1 MTESKSPVSIKQLYE
16 RLDHCLLAD
25 RFQIRKKLQLLQ
37 RRLSEN
43 KPADRIQDEV
53 IQLLERSEERV
64 AKRQYSARIHYP
76 DLPVS
81 GRRDEIAKAIA
92 EHQVVVVAG
101 ETGSGKTTQLP
112 KICLELGLGR
122 KGMIGHT
129 QPRRLAARTVANR
142 IAEELE
148 TSLGSTVGYQV
159 RFTEQVADNT
169 MVKLMT
175 DGILL
180 AETQNDRYL
189 ERYEVLIIDEAHERS
204 LNIDFLLGYL
214 HRILPKRPDLKVIIT
229 SATIDL
235 ERFSKHFNNAPVI
248 EVSGRTYPVDVLYRP
263 LEDLDEGTDKSIP
276 EGIVCAAEELIRMER
291 KAGRTGAG
299 DILVFLSGER
309 EIREAAEYLRKAVQ
323 QGRLRH
329 IEVMPLYARLSLA
342 EQNRIFNS
350 RGAGRRIV
358 LSTNVAETS
367 LTVPGIR
374 YVIDPGLARISR
386 YSYRSKVQRLP
397 IEAVS
402 QASAN
407 QRKGRCG
414 RVAEGICIRL
424 YSEEDFISR
433 PEFTDAEIRRTN
445 LAAVILQ
452 MLNLRL
458 GSIDQ
463 FPFID
468 PPDSRYINDGFKLL
482 QELGAV
488 DGKRNLTRLGRQLS
502 RLPVDPKIG
511 RMLLAAAQ
519 NNCLSEMII
528 IASALSVQDPRE
540 RPMDK
545 QQAADQ
551 KHREYADEES
561 DFVTLINLWHRYE
574 EQRQELSQNQ
584 LRKYCQKNFLAYMR
598 MREWRDVHRQ
608 LHLICKNLDYKENK
622 APAGYESLHKALL
635 SGLLGNMGFKQ
646 EGKEYLGAR
655 NRRFSIFPG
664 SMLYKKAPK
673 WIMAA
678 ELVETS
684 RLFAR
689 MVARIDPLW
698 AEPLAEHLVKRSY
711 LEPHW
716 EKKKAQV
723 VAQEQVTL
731 YGLIIVPGRTV
742 HYGKVDPEVSQQIFI
757 RSALVEGHFHTQ
769 GKFFGHN
776 RELLS
781 SIESLEA
788 KSRRRDLLVDE
799 DTLADF
805 YETKL
810 HSLNGEQVVNG
821 AGFENWRKKIEQQDP
836 QALFMR
842 EEDILQRSAD
852 HVSQS
857 SYPEQLDLSGAK
869 LKLSYH
875 FEPGASDDGVTLHAP
890 LVLLNQ
896 LPEQRLHWLVPG
908 MLKEKCVALLKGLP
922 KALRKNFVPIP
933 DYVDAFVEAAV
944 FGEGSLNEAL
954 ALHLKR
960 MTGARITAAD
970 LDAVALDDHYKVNIR
985 LFADRRKV
993 VAEGRDLKQLQGQH
1007 GQKAQQALTA
1017 TPSESW
1023 GRKGITGWDF
1033 DDLAEAI
1040 TLKQAGGLE
1049 VEVYPGIQDNGDSV
1063 ELKVFESRDMARKV
1077 TRKGLARLFLLQLG
1091 EQIRF
1096 LKNKLPGFQQTAM
1109 QLGKVQS
1116 RKSLEEDLLLS
1127 GVMATFID
1135 AVGQQEIR
1143 TRQQFQQRLQDC
1155 RADYCDQVLKAAGL
1169 LAEVA
1174 SRYHSVTRQLSG
1186 KVDLQSITILN
1197 DIKVQL
1203 AALVCQ
1209 GFLTDL
1215 PAGQL
1220 QELIRYLK
1228 AIDLRLEKYQ
1238 RELPRQ
1244 RMLSE
1249 QLQLFWQQ
1257 YTSKKQMLDK
1267 HLQYNEALENY
1278 RWMLEEYRVSLFAQQ
1293 LGTRTT
1299 VSEKRLKQLWAGL

>member
-1 MTESKSPVSIKQLYE
+1 MTATINQLYS
-16 RLDHCLLAD
+16 RLDNCLIAD
-25 RFQIRKKLQLLQ
+25 RFSIRKKIQLLQ
-37 RRLSEN
+37 RRLKEQKPSDRLSE
-43 KPADRIQDEV
+43 EV
-53 IQLLERSEERV
+53 EALLHRSEERV
-64 AKRQYSARIHYP
+64 AKRVYSQKINFP

-81 GRRDEIAKAIA
+81 GRRDEIATAIK
-92 EHQVVVVAG
+92 ENQVVVIAG
-101 ETGSGKTTQLP
+101 ETGSGKTTQIP
-112 KICLELGLGR
+112 KICLELGLG
-122 KGMIGHT
+122 KVGLIGHT

-142 IAEELE
+142 IAEELQ
-148 TSLGSTVGYQV
+148 TTLGSTVGYQV
-159 RFTEQVADNT
+159 RFTEQVADKT

-214 HRILPKRPDLKVIIT
+214 HQILPRRPDLKVIIT

-248 EVSGRTYPVDVLYRP
+248 EVSGRSYPVELHYRP
-263 LEDLDEGTDKSIP
+263 LEELDDGNEKSIP
-276 EGIVCAAEELIRMER
+276 EGIVSATEELIRLER
-291 KAGRTGAG
+291 KKGLTGAG

-309 EIREAAEYLRKAVQ
+309 EIREAAEYLRKASQ

-329 IEVMPLYARLSLA
+329 IEVMPLYARLSVA
-342 EQNRIFNS
+342 EQNKIFS
-350 RGAGRRIV
+350 SARGAGRRIV

-374 YVIDPGLARISR
+374 YVIDPGVARISR

-397 IEAVS
+397 IESVS

-424 YSEEDFISR
+424 YSEEDFDAR

-458 GSIDQ
+458 GAIDQ

-482 QELGAV
+482 QELSAV
-488 DGKRNLTRLGRQLS
+488 DEKRHLTKLGRQLS

-511 RMLLAAAQ
+511 RMLLAAVQ
-519 NNCLSEMII
+519 NNCLAEMIV

-540 RPMDK
+540 RPMEK

-561 DFVTLINLWHRYE
+561 DFVTLVNLWNLYE

-584 LRKYCQKNFLAYMR
+584 LRKYCQKQFLSYMR

-608 LHLICKNLDYKENK
+608 LHLICRNLDYKENTQ
-622 APAGYESLHKALL
+622 PAGYESLHKSLL
-635 SGLLGNMGFKQ
+635 AGLLGNMGFKQ
-646 EGKEYLGAR
+646 EKKEYLGAR
-655 NRRFSIFPG
+655 NRRFNIFPG

-684 RLFAR
+684 RLYAR

-698 AEPLAEHLVKRSY
+698 ADSLAAHLVKRSY

-716 EKKKAQV
+716 EKKKTQV

-742 HYGKVDPEVSQQIFI
+742 HYGSVDPQVSQQIFI
-757 RSALVEGHFHTQ
+757 RSALVEGEFKTQ
-769 GKFFGHN
+769 GAFFNHN
-776 RELLS
+776 RNLLS
-781 SIESLEA
+781 SIENLEA
-788 KSRRRDLLVDE
+788 KTRRRDLLVDE

-805 YETKL
+805 YALRLEEN
-810 HSLNGEQVVNG
+810 NGADKGKWVVNG
-821 AGFENWRKKIEQQDP
+821 AGFEQWRKIAEQQNP
-836 QALFMR
+836 QILFMQ
-842 EEDILQRSAD
+842 EEDLLQRSAE
-852 HVSQS
+852 HVTGSN
-857 SYPEQLDLSGAK
+857 YPEQLVLNGAK
-869 LKLSYH
+869 LKLGYH
-875 FEPGASDDGVTLHAP
+875 FEPGAKDDGVTLQAP

-896 LPEQRLHWLVPG
+896 ISEERLEWLVPG

-933 DYVDAFVEAAV
+933 DYVDGFIETAIFA
-944 FGEGSLNEAL
+944 EGSLNEAL

-960 MTGARITAAD
+960 KTGVRISRDD
-970 LDAVALDDHYKVNIR
+970 LDAVVLDDHYRVNIR
-985 LFADRRKV
+985 LRGEKGNTV
-993 VAEGRDLKQLQGQH
+993 SEGRDLQKLQH
-1007 GQKAQQALTA
+1007 GFGSQARQALTKA
-1017 TPSESW
+1017 PSETW
-1023 GRKGITGWDF
+1023 GRKNITLWDF
-1033 DDLAEAI
+1033 GDLPQAI

-1049 VEVYPGIQDNGDSV
+1049 LEVYPGLQDCGQSV
-1063 ELKVFESRDMARKV
+1063 ELKVFEDQAMAVRQN
-1077 TRKGLARLFLLQLG
+1077 RQGLARLFMLQLS
-1091 EQIRF
+1091 EQLRF
-1096 LKNKLPGFQQTAM
+1096 VKNKLPAFPQTAIF
-1109 QLGKVQS
+1109 LGKVQNKNQLQNECLFS
-1116 RKSLEEDLLLS
+1116 A
-1127 GVMATFID
+1127 VQATFLHDVDIRS
-1135 AVGQQEIR
+1135 QQSFAD
-1143 TRQQFQQRLQDC
+1143 QLKQYK
-1155 RADYCDQVLKAAGL
+1155 ADYCNKAEEWAL
-1169 LAEVA
+1169 LLGEIAK
-1174 SRYHSVTRQLSG
+1174 RYHSIQKQLSG
-1186 KVDLQSITILN
+1186 SVNLQAVTILA
-1197 DIKVQL
+1197 DIRQQL
-1203 AALVCQ
+1203 ESLVYK
-1209 GFLTDL
+1209 GFLL
-1215 PAGQL
+1215 EVPGEQL
-1220 QELIRYLK
+1220 QEYPRYLK
-1228 AIDLRLEKYQ
+1228 GIEARLEKYQ

-1249 QLQLFWQQ
+1249 QLQQLYKQ
-1257 YTSKKQMLDK
+1257 YQGRAELDK
-1267 HLQYNEALENY
+1267 KHNQYNVALEEY

-1293 LGTRTT
+1293 LGTRVTI
-1299 VSEKRLKQLWAGL
+1299 SEKRLKQQWRQIDC

>member
-1 MTESKSPVSIKQLYE
+1 MTVTIKQLYA
-16 RLDHCLLAD
+16 RLDNCLIAD
-25 RFQIRKKLQLLQ
+25 RFAIRKKIQRLQQSIKQQKPNDRLQNEIDAALQ
-37 RRLSEN
+37 RSE
-43 KPADRIQDEV
+43 D
-53 IQLLERSEERV
+53 RV
-64 AKRQYSARIHYP
+64 ARRDYSQPINYP

-81 GRRDEIAKAIA
+81 GRREEIAKAIA
-92 EHQVVVVAG
+92 EHQVVVIAG
-101 ETGSGKTTQLP
+101 ETGSGKTTQIP
-112 KICLELGLGR
+112 KICLELGLG
-122 KGMIGHT
+122 KVGLIGHT

-142 IAEELE
+142 IAEELQ

-189 ERYEVLIIDEAHERS
+189 ERYQVLIIDEAHERS

-235 ERFSKHFNNAPVI
+235 DRFSQHFNNAPVI
-248 EVSGRTYPVDVLYRP
+248 EVSGRTFPVELHYRP
-263 LEDLDEGTDKSIP
+263 LEEMDDNSEKSIP
-276 EGIVCAAEELIRMER
+276 EGIVCAAEELVQLER
-291 KAGRTGAG
+291 KKGITGAG

-309 EIREAAEYLRKAVQ
+309 EIREAAEYLRKAAQ

-329 IEVMPLYARLSLA
+329 IEVMPLYARLSVA
-342 EQNRIFNS
+342 EQNKIFS
-350 RGAGRRIV
+350 SVRGAGRRIV

-397 IEAVS
+397 VEPVS

-424 YSEEDFISR
+424 YSEEDFNAR

-452 MLNLRL
+452 MLNVRL
-458 GSIDQ
+458 GAIDE

-488 DGKRNLTRLGRQLS
+488 DAKRQLTKLGRQLS

-511 RMLLAAAQ
+511 RMLLAAAK
-519 NNCLSEMII
+519 NNCLSEMIV

-561 DFVTLINLWHRYE
+561 DFVTLVNLWNLYE

-584 LRKYCQKNFLAYMR
+584 LRKYCQKQFLSYMR

-608 LHLICKNLDYKENK
+608 LHLICRNLDYKENTQ
-622 APAGYESLHKALL
+622 PAGYDALHQSLLT
-635 SGLLGNMGFKQ
+635 GLLGNMGFKQ

-655 NRRFSIFPG
+655 NRRFNIFPG

-684 RLFAR
+684 RLYAR

-698 AEPLAEHLVKRSY
+698 AEPLAGHLVKRSY

-742 HYGKVDPEVSQQIFI
+742 HYGRIDPEVSQQIFI
-757 RSALVEGHFHTQ
+757 RSALVEGQFTTQ
-769 GKFFGHN
+769 GQFFSHN
-776 RELLS
+776 RKLLT
-781 SIESLEA
+781 SIEGLEA
-788 KSRRRDLLVDE
+788 KTRRRDLLVDE
-799 DTLADF
+799 DTLTEF
-805 YETKL
+805 YTLRLQEN
-810 HSLNGEQVVNG
+810 NGGAVVNG
-821 AGFENWRKKIEQQDP
+821 AGFENWRKEVEQQNP
-836 QALFMR
+836 KILFMQ
-842 EEDILQRSAD
+842 EEDLLQRSAD
-852 HVSQS
+852 HVTRA
-857 SYPEQLDLSGAK
+857 SYPEQLMLNGVK

-875 FEPGASDDGVTLHAP
+875 FEPGAKDDGVTLQAP

-896 LPEQRLHWLVPG
+896 ISAERLEWLVPG

-922 KALRKNFVPIP
+922 KSLRKNFVPIP

-944 FGEGSLNEAL
+944 FAEGSLNEAL

-960 MTGARITAAD
+960 MTGVRISKDD
-970 LDAVALDDHYKVNIR
+970 LDAVKLDDHYRVNIR
-985 LFADRRKV
+985 LRGEKGNTV
-993 VAEGRDLKQLQGQH
+993 TEGRDLSALQQNFG
-1007 GQKAQQALTA
+1007 AQARQALTQA
-1017 TPSESW
+1017 PSESW
-1023 GRKGITGWDF
+1023 GRKGIIGWDF
-1033 DDLAEAI
+1033 GDLPAAI

-1049 VEVYPGIQDNGDSV
+1049 LEVYPGLQDCGDSV
-1063 ELKVFESRDMARKV
+1063 ELKVFDDQTMAAYQNRL
-1077 TRKGLARLFLLQLG
+1077 GLARLFLLQLS
-1091 EQIRF
+1091 EQVRY
-1096 LKNKLPGFQQTAM
+1096 LKNRLPAFQQTAI
-1109 QLGKVQS
+1109 LLAKVQN
-1116 RKSLEEDLLLS
+1116 RNQLHEQCLLS
-1127 GVMATFID
+1127 AVIATFLRDD
-1135 AVGQQEIR
+1135 ADIR
-1143 TRQQFQQRLQDC
+1143 TQQQFDDRLSQYRSEYCQQAEKQAELLGTIAKQYHGLQ
-1155 RADYCDQVLKAAGL
+1155 K
-1169 LAEVA
+1169 
-1174 SRYHSVTRQLSG
+1174 QLSG
-1186 KVDLQSITILN
+1186 SVNLQAVTILN
-1197 DIKVQL
+1197 DIRQQL
-1203 AALVCQ
+1203 EGLVCKD
-1209 GFLTDL
+1209 FLL
-1215 PAGQL
+1215 RVPVEQL
-1220 QELIRYLK
+1220 QSYPRYLK
-1228 AIDLRLEKYQ
+1228 GVEQRLEKYQ

-1249 QLQLFWQQ
+1249 QLQQLTRQ
-1257 YTSKKQMLDK
+1257 YRGQAELDSK
-1267 HLQYNEALENY
+1267 HNRYNETLDEY
-1278 RWMLEEYRVSLFAQQ
+1278 RWMLEEYRISLFAQQ
-1293 LGTRTT
+1293 LGTRAT
-1299 VSEKRLKQLWAGL
+1299 VSEKRLKQLWQQIE

>member
-1 MTESKSPVSIKQLYE
+1 MTATIKQLYA
-16 RLDHCLLAD
+16 RLDNCLIAD
-25 RFQIRKKLQLLQ
+25 RFSIRKKIQLLQ
-37 RRLSEN
+37 RRLKER
-43 KPADRIQDEV
+43 KPVDRLQEDVEA
-53 IQLLERSEERV
+53 LLLRSEERV
-64 AKRQYSARIHYP
+64 SRRQYSQPIHYP

-81 GRRDEIAKAIA
+81 GRREEISKAIS
-92 EHQVVVVAG
+92 EHQVVVIAG
-101 ETGSGKTTQLP
+101 ETGSGKTTQIP

-122 KGMIGHT
+122 VGLIGHT

-142 IAEELE
+142 IAEELQ
-148 TSLGSTVGYQV
+148 TSLGSTIGYQV

-235 ERFSKHFNNAPVI
+235 ERFSRHFNNAPVI
-248 EVSGRTYPVDVLYRP
+248 EVSGRTFPVELHYRP
-263 LEDLDEGTDKSIP
+263 LDEMDEDGEKSIP
-276 EGIVCAAEELIRMER
+276 EGIVCATEELIRLER
-291 KAGRTGAG
+291 KKGITGAG

-309 EIREAAEYLRKAVQ
+309 EIREAAEYLRKASQ
-323 QGRLRH
+323 QGRLKH
-329 IEVMPLYARLSLA
+329 IEVMPLYARLSVA
-342 EQNRIFNS
+342 EQNRIFSAS
-350 RGAGRRIV
+350 RGVGRRIV

-397 IEAVS
+397 VEPVS

-424 YSEEDFISR
+424 YSEEDFNAR

-458 GSIDQ
+458 GAIDQ

-468 PPDSRYINDGFKLL
+468 PPDSRFVSDGFNLL

-488 DGKRNLTRLGRQLS
+488 DDKRNLTKLGRQLS

-511 RMLLAAAQ
+511 RMLLAAVD
-519 NNCLSEMII
+519 NNCLSEMIV

-561 DFVTLINLWHRYE
+561 DFVTLVNLWNLYE
-574 EQRQELSQNQ
+574 EQRQELTQNQ
-584 LRKYCQKNFLAYMR
+584 LRKYCQKQFLSYMR

-608 LHLICKNLDYKENK
+608 LHLICRNLDYKENPQ
-622 APAGYESLHKALL
+622 PAGYEALHKSLL

-646 EGKEYLGAR
+646 DNKEYLGAR

-684 RLFAR
+684 RLYAR
-689 MVARIDPLW
+689 MIARIDPLW
-698 AEPLAEHLVKRSY
+698 AESLAGHLVKRSY

-731 YGLIIVPGRTV
+731 YGLIIVPGRAV
-742 HYGKVDPEVSQQIFI
+742 HYGRVDPEASQQIFI
-757 RSALVEGHFHTQ
+757 RSALVEGQFSTR
-769 GKFFGHN
+769 GKFFSHN
-776 RELLS
+776 RNLLD
-781 SIESLEA
+781 SIENLEA
-788 KSRRRDLLVDE
+788 KTRRRDLLVDE
-799 DTLADF
+799 DTLAEF
-805 YETKL
+805 YASRLEQY
-810 HSLNGEQVVNG
+810 NGAQAGHWVVNG
-821 AGFENWRKKIEQQDP
+821 AGFEQWRKQVEQQNP
-836 QALFMR
+836 QVLFMQ
-842 EEDILQRSAD
+842 EEDLLQRSAD
-852 HVSQS
+852 HVTRS
-857 SYPEQLDLSGAK
+857 SYPEQLPLNGAK

-875 FEPGASDDGVTLHAP
+875 FEPGAKDDGVTLETP

-896 LPEQRLHWLVPG
+896 IPEERLEWLVPG
-908 MLKEKCVALLKGLP
+908 MLKEKCVALLRGLP
-922 KALRKNFVPIP
+922 KTLRKNFVPIP
-933 DYVDAFVEAAV
+933 DYVDAFIEAAV
-944 FGEGSLNEAL
+944 FAQGSLNEAL

-960 MTGARITAAD
+960 MTGVRISRED
-970 LDAVALDDHYKVNIR
+970 FDAVELDDHYRVNIR
-985 LFADRRKV
+985 LTADKGKT
-993 VAEGRDLKQLQGQH
+993 VAEGRELPVLQQRFG
-1007 GQKAQQALTA
+1007 QQARQELTKG
-1017 TPSESW
+1017 PSESW
-1023 GRKGITGWDF
+1023 GRKGITTWDF
-1033 DDLAEAI
+1033 GELPEQI
-1040 TLKQAGGLE
+1040 KLKQAGGLE
-1049 VEVYPGIQDNGDSV
+1049 LEVYPGLQDCGDSV
-1063 ELKVFESRDMARKV
+1063 ELKVFEDRAMAARQNCLGV
-1077 TRKGLARLFLLQLG
+1077 ARLFMLQLN

-1096 LKNKLPGFQQTAM
+1096 VKNRLPGFQQTAI
-1109 QLGKVQS
+1109 LLAKVQN
-1116 RKSLEEDLLLS
+1116 RDQLHEQCLFTAA
-1127 GVMATFID
+1127 VATFLSEGEAIRSE
-1135 AVGQQEIR
+1135 AVFTARLNRYRSEYCQQAE
-1143 TRQQFQQRLQDC
+1143 QC
-1155 RADYCDQVLKAAGL
+1155 AVL
-1169 LAEVA
+1169 LADIA
-1174 SRYHSVTRQLSG
+1174 KQYHSIQKQLSG
-1186 KVDLQSITILN
+1186 SVNLQAVTILN
-1197 DIKVQL
+1197 DIRQQL
-1203 AALVCQ
+1203 ESLAYKDFMLQVPYQ
-1209 GFLTDL
+1209 QLLEYPRFLK
-1215 PAGQL
+1215 GI
-1220 QELIRYLK
+1220 E
-1228 AIDLRLEKYQ
+1228 LRLEKYQ
-1238 RELPRQ
+1238 RDLPRQ
-1244 RMLSE
+1244 RLLSE
-1249 QLQLFWQQ
+1249 QLQQLVRQ
-1257 YTSKKQMLDK
+1257 YQGQLELDRK
-1267 HLQYNEALENY
+1267 HNRYSEALDDY
-1278 RWMLEEYRVSLFAQQ
+1278 RWMIEEYRISLFAQQ
-1293 LGTRTT
+1293 LGTRIT
-1299 VSEKRLKQLWAGL
+1299 VSEKRLKQQWQQLAG

>member
-1 MTESKSPVSIKQLYE
+1 MSIKQLYE
-16 RLDHCLLAD
+16 RLDQCLIAD
-25 RFQIRKKLQLLQ
+25 RFPIRKKIQLLQ
-37 RRLSEN
+37 RRLSEK
-43 KPADRIQDEV
+43 KPADRLQDEV
-53 IQLLERSEERV
+53 IQLLERSEEKV
-64 AKRQYSARIHYP
+64 GKRQYTAEIKYP

-92 EHQVVVVAG
+92 ENQVVVVAG

-112 KICLELGLGR
+112 KICLELGLGQ

-148 TSLGSTVGYQV
+148 TNLGSTVGYQV

-263 LEDLDEGTDKSIP
+263 LEDLDEGTEKSVS
-276 EGIVCAAEELIRMER
+276 EGIVSAAEELVRMER
-291 KAGRTGAG
+291 KQGRSGAG

-323 QGRLRH
+323 QGRLKH

-540 RPMDK
+540 RPMEK

-608 LHLICKNLDYKENK
+608 LHLICKNLDYKENS
-622 APAGYESLHKALL
+622 APASYESLHKALL

-698 AEPLAEHLVKRSY
+698 AEPLADHLVKRSY

-731 YGLIIVPGRTV
+731 YGLIIIPGRTV

-757 RSALVEGHFHTQ
+757 RSALVEGHFQTK
-769 GKFFGHN
+769 GKFFSHN

-805 YETKL
+805 YQDKL

-821 AGFENWRKKIEQQDP
+821 AGFESWRQKIEQNDP
-836 QALFMR
+836 QALFMQ
-842 EEDILQRSAD
+842 EADILQRSAD

-875 FEPGASDDGVTLHAP
+875 FEPGVKDDGVTLHAP

-896 LPEQRLHWLVPG
+896 LPEERLHWLVPG

-933 DYVDAFVEAAV
+933 DYVDAFIDAAV
-944 FGEGSLNEAL
+944 FGDGSLNEAL

-960 MTGARITAAD
+960 MTGARITAQD
-970 LDAVALDDHYKVNIR
+970 LDAVQLDDHYKVNVR
-985 LFADRRKV
+985 LFADRKKV
-993 VAEGRDLKQLQGQH
+993 VAEGRDLKQLQSQH

-1017 TPSESW
+1017 APSESW
-1023 GRKGITGWDF
+1023 GRKGITEWDF
-1033 DDLAEAI
+1033 DDLNDAI

-1063 ELKVFESRDMARKV
+1063 ELKVFESRDMARKT
-1077 TRKGLARLFLLQLG
+1077 TRRGLARLFLLQLG
-1091 EQIRF
+1091 EQVRY
-1096 LKNKLPGFQQTAM
+1096 LKNKLPTFQQTAM

-1116 RKSLEEDLLLS
+1116 KKSLEEDLLLS
-1127 GVMATFID
+1127 GVISTFID
-1135 AVGQQEIR
+1135 HSGYQQAIL
-1143 TRQQFQQRLQDC
+1143 TKQQFEQRLTEC
-1155 RADYCDQVLKAAGL
+1155 RSDYCDQVIKEARL
-1169 LAEVA
+1169 LGEIA
-1174 SRYHSVTRQLSG
+1174 SRYHTVTKQLTG

-1197 DIKVQL
+1197 DIKSQL
-1203 AALVCQ
+1203 GALICS
-1209 GFLTDL
+1209 GFLADL

-1220 QELIRYLK
+1220 QELVRYLK
-1228 AIDLRLEKYQ
+1228 AIELRFEKYQ

-1257 YTSKKQMLDK
+1257 YLNKKSVLDK
-1267 HLQYNEALENY
+1267 HLQHSDELEQF

-1293 LGTRTT
+1293 LGTKVT
-1299 VSEKRLKQLWAGL
+1299 VSEKRLKQLWEAIR

>member
-1 MTESKSPVSIKQLYE
+1 MSIKSLYQ
-16 RLDHCLLAD
+16 RLDQCLIAD
-25 RFQIRKKLQLLQ
+25 RLAIHKKLQLLQ
-37 RRLSEN
+37 RRLSEK
-43 KPADRIQDEV
+43 KPADRLQDEV
-53 IQLLERSEERV
+53 LQLLERSEAKV
-64 AKRQYSARIHYP
+64 SKRQYTTAIKYP

-112 KICLELGLGR
+112 KICLELGLGQ

-263 LEDLDEGTDKSIP
+263 LEELDEGRDKSIP
-276 EGIVCAAEELIRMER
+276 EGIVCATEELIQLER
-291 KAGRTGAG
+291 QQGRSGAG

-309 EIREAAEYLRKAVQ
+309 EIREAADYLRKAVQ
-323 QGRLRH
+323 QGRLKH

-424 YSEEDFISR
+424 YSEDDFISR

-488 DGKRNLTRLGRQLS
+488 DAKRNLTRLGRQLS

-540 RPMDK
+540 RPMEK

-608 LHLICKNLDYKENK
+608 LHLICKNLDYKENA
-622 APAGYESLHKALL
+622 APASYESLHKALL

-689 MVARIDPLW
+689 MVARVDPLW
-698 AEPLAEHLVKRSY
+698 AEPLAGHLVKRSY

-731 YGLIIVPGRTV
+731 YGLIIVPGRTI
-742 HYGKVDPEVSQQIFI
+742 HYGKVDPDVSQQIFI
-757 RSALVEGHFHTQ
+757 RSALVEGHFTTK
-769 GKFFGHN
+769 GKFFSHN

-805 YETKL
+805 YQDKL
-810 HSLNGEQVVNG
+810 HSLGGEQVVNG
-821 AGFENWRKKIEQQDP
+821 AGFESWRQKIEQQDP

-875 FEPGASDDGVTLHAP
+875 FEPGAKDDGVTLHAP

-896 LPEQRLHWLVPG
+896 LSDERLQWLVPG

-922 KALRKNFVPIP
+922 KSLRKNFVPIP

-944 FGEGSLNEAL
+944 FGDGSLNEAL

-960 MTGARITAAD
+960 MTGVRITVDD
-970 LDAVALDDHYKVNIR
+970 LNAVALDDHYKVNVR
-985 LFADRRKV
+985 LFADRKKV
-993 VAEGRDLKQLQGQH
+993 VAEGRNLTQLQRQH

-1017 TPSESW
+1017 VPSESW
-1023 GRKGITGWDF
+1023 GRKGITVWDF
-1033 DDLAEAI
+1033 DDLPEAI

-1049 VEVYPGIQDNGDSV
+1049 VEVYPGIQDNGDSI
-1063 ELKVFESRDMARKV
+1063 ELRVFESREKACKV
-1077 TRKGLARLFLLQLG
+1077 TRNGLARLFLLQLS
-1091 EQIRF
+1091 EQMRY
-1096 LKNKLPGFQQTAM
+1096 LRNKLPGFQQTAM

-1116 RKSLEEDLLLS
+1116 KKSLEDDLLLS
-1127 GVMATFID
+1127 GAVSTFINGID
-1135 AVGQQEIR
+1135 AASGIHSKAE
-1143 TRQQFQQRLQDC
+1143 FEQRLQSG
-1155 RADYCDQVLKAAGL
+1155 RAEYCDQVIKEAGL

-1174 SRYHSVTRQLSG
+1174 RRYHNITKQLSG

-1197 DIKVQL
+1197 DIKAQL
-1203 AALVCQ
+1203 NALICP
-1209 GFLTDL
+1209 GFLTQL
-1215 PAGQL
+1215 SAGQL
-1220 QELIRYLK
+1220 QDVIRYLK
-1228 AIDLRLEKYQ
+1228 GIELRLEKYP

-1249 QLQLFWQQ
+1249 QLQQFWQQ
-1257 YTSKKQMLDK
+1257 YSDKKDLMEK
-1267 HLQYNEALENY
+1267 HQQYSEALESY
-1278 RWMLEEYRVSLFAQQ
+1278 RWLLEEYRVSLFAQQ
-1293 LGTRTT
+1293 LGTRVT
-1299 VSEKRLKQLWAGL
+1299 VSEKRLKQQWNTIT

>member
-1 MTESKSPVSIKQLYE
+1 MSIKQLYE
-16 RLDHCLLAD
+16 RLDQCLIAD
-25 RFQIRKKLQLLQ
+25 RFPIRKKIQLLQ
-37 RRLSEN
+37 RRLSEK
-43 KPADRIQDEV
+43 KPADRLQDEV
-53 IQLLERSEERV
+53 IQLLERSEEKV
-64 AKRQYSARIHYP
+64 GKRQYAAEIKYP

-92 EHQVVVVAG
+92 ENQVVVVAG

-112 KICLELGLGR
+112 KICLELGLGQ

-148 TSLGSTVGYQV
+148 TNLGSTVGYQV

-229 SATIDL
+229 SATINL

-248 EVSGRTYPVDVLYRP
+248 EVSGRTYPVEVLYRP
-263 LEDLDEGTDKSIP
+263 LEDLDEGTEKSVP
-276 EGIVCAAEELIRMER
+276 EGIVSAAEELVRMER
-291 KAGRTGAG
+291 KQGRSGAG

-323 QGRLRH
+323 QGRLKH

-540 RPMDK
+540 RPMEK

-608 LHLICKNLDYKENK
+608 LHLICKNLDYKENS
-622 APAGYESLHKALL
+622 APASYESLHKALL

-698 AEPLAEHLVKRSY
+698 AEPLADHLVKRSY

-731 YGLIIVPGRTV
+731 YGLIIIPGRTV

-757 RSALVEGHFHTQ
+757 RSALVEGHFQTK
-769 GKFFGHN
+769 GKFFSHN

-781 SIESLEA
+781 TIESLEA

-805 YETKL
+805 YQDKL
-810 HSLNGEQVVNG
+810 HSLKGEQVVNG
-821 AGFENWRKKIEQQDP
+821 AGFESWRQKIEQQDP
-836 QALFMR
+836 QTLFMR

-875 FEPGASDDGVTLHAP
+875 FEPGAKDDGVTLHAP

-896 LPEQRLHWLVPG
+896 LPEERLQWLVPG

-933 DYVDAFVEAAV
+933 DYVDAFVDAAV
-944 FGEGSLNEAL
+944 FGDGSLNEAL

-960 MTGARITAAD
+960 MTGARITAED
-970 LDAVALDDHYKVNIR
+970 LDAVEVDDHYKVNVR
-985 LFADRRKV
+985 LFADRKKFI
-993 VAEGRDLKQLQGQH
+993 AEGRNLKQLQSLH

-1017 TPSESW
+1017 APSESW
-1023 GRKGITGWDF
+1023 GRKGITAWDF
-1033 DDLAEAI
+1033 DDLADAI

-1063 ELKVFESRDMARKV
+1063 ELKVFESRDMARKI
-1077 TRKGLARLFLLQLG
+1077 TRRGLARLFLLQLG
-1091 EQIRF
+1091 EQIRY
-1096 LKNKLPGFQQTAM
+1096 LKNKLPAFQQTAM

-1116 RKSLEEDLLLS
+1116 KKSLEEDLLLH
-1127 GVMATFID
+1127 GVISTFID
-1135 AVGQQEIR
+1135 TPEQSCIASKAE
-1143 TRQQFQQRLQDC
+1143 FEKRLQDY
-1155 RADYCDQVLKAAGL
+1155 RADYCDQVIKEARFMGEIAG
-1169 LAEVA
+1169 
-1174 SRYHSVTRQLSG
+1174 RYHAVTKQLSG

-1197 DIKVQL
+1197 DIKAQVAEL
-1203 AALVCQ
+1203 ICS
-1209 GFLTDL
+1209 GFLLSL
-1215 PAGQL
+1215 PAGLL

-1228 AIDLRLEKYQ
+1228 GVELRLEKYQ

-1249 QLQLFWQQ
+1249 QLQQFWQQ
-1257 YTSKKQMLDK
+1257 YIKKKEMLDK
-1267 HLQYNEALENY
+1267 HQQFSEALESY
-1278 RWMLEEYRVSLFAQQ
+1278 RWLLEEYRVSLFAQQ
-1293 LGTRTT
+1293 LGTKVT
-1299 VSEKRLKQLWAGL
+1299 VSEKRLKQLWGSID

>member
-1 MTESKSPVSIKQLYE
+1 MTATIKQLYT
-16 RLDHCLLAD
+16 RLDDCLIAD
-25 RFQIRKKLQLLQ
+25 RFQLRKKIQLLQ
-37 RRLSEN
+37 RRLGEK
-43 KPADRIQDEV
+43 KPADKLQLEV
-53 IQLLERSEERV
+53 ESLLERSEAKV
-64 AKRQYSARIHYP
+64 ARRQFESVIVYP

-81 GRRDEIAKAIA
+81 SRRDEIAKAIL
-92 EHQVVVVAG
+92 ENQVVIIAG

-112 KICLELGLGR
+112 KICLELGLG
-122 KGMIGHT
+122 KTGMIGHT

-142 IAEELE
+142 IAEELG
-148 TSLGSTVGYQV
+148 TTLGSTVGYQV

-180 AETQNDRYL
+180 AETQHDRYL

-214 HRILPKRPDLKVIIT
+214 HRILAKRPNLKVIIT

-235 ERFSKHFNNAPVI
+235 ERFSRHFDNAPVI
-248 EVSGRTYPVDVLYRP
+248 EVSGRTFPVELHYRP
-263 LEDLDEGTDKSIP
+263 LEDLDEGSDKSIP
-276 EGIVCAAEELIRMER
+276 EGIVSAAEELVRMER
-291 KAGRTGAG
+291 QQGRAGAG

-309 EIREAAEYLRKAVQ
+309 EIREAADYLRKAVQ
-323 QGRLRH
+323 QGRLKH
-329 IEVMPLYARLSLA
+329 IEVMPLYARLSVA
-342 EQNRIFNS
+342 EQNKIFS
-350 RGAGRRIV
+350 STRGAGRRIV

-397 IEAVS
+397 VEPVS

-424 YSEEDFISR
+424 YSEEDFNAR

-458 GSIDQ
+458 GAIDQ

-468 PPDSRYINDGFKLL
+468 PPDSRFINDGFKLL
-482 QELGAV
+482 QELSAV
-488 DGKRNLTRLGRQLS
+488 DRKHNLTKLGRQLS

-511 RMLLAAAQ
+511 RMLLEAAK

-561 DFVTLINLWHRYE
+561 DFVTLINLWNLYE

-584 LRKYCQKNFLAYMR
+584 LRKYCQKQFLAYMR

-608 LHLICKNLDYKENK
+608 LHLACRQLDYKENT
-622 APAGYESLHKALL
+622 APASYEALHKSLL
-635 SGLLGNMGFKQ
+635 SGLLGNLGFKQ

-655 NRRFSIFPG
+655 NRRFNIFPG

-684 RLFAR
+684 RLYAR
-689 MVARIDPLW
+689 MIARIDPLW
-698 AEPLAEHLVKRSY
+698 ADQLASHLVKRSY

-731 YGLIIVPGRTV
+731 YGLIIIPGRNV
-742 HYGKVDPEVSQQIFI
+742 HYGTIDPEVSQQIFI
-757 RSALVEGHFHTQ
+757 RSALVEGQFNTK
-769 GKFFGHN
+769 GKFYGHN
-776 RELLS
+776 RNLLD
-781 SIESLEA
+781 SIENLEA
-788 KSRRRDLLVDE
+788 KTRRRDLLVDE

-805 YETKL
+805 YTEKL
-810 HSLNGEQVVNG
+810 HDNKGEKVVNG
-821 AGFENWRKKIEQQDP
+821 AGFESWRKTVEQQDNKI
-836 QALFMR
+836 LFMQ
-842 EEDILQRSAD
+842 EQDLLQRSAEHITD
-852 HVSQS
+852 N
-857 SYPEQLDLSGAK
+857 SYPEQISLNGAP

-875 FEPGASDDGVTLHAP
+875 FEPGAKDDGVTLHAP

-896 LPEQRLHWLVPG
+896 IPEDRLQWLVPG

-922 KALRKNFVPIP
+922 KSLRKNFVPIP
-933 DYVDAFVEAAV
+933 DYVDAFIDAAV

-960 MTGARITAAD
+960 MTGVRISAD
-970 LDAVALDDHYKVNIR
+970 DLNQVELDDHYRVNIK
-985 LFADRRKV
+985 LSGEKRKT
-993 VAEGRDLKQLQGQH
+993 VAEGRRLEQLQGQY
-1007 GQKAQQALTA
+1007 GKQAQQALIQA
-1017 TPSESW
+1017 PSESW
-1023 GRKGITGWDF
+1023 GKKGITRWDF
-1033 DDLAEAI
+1033 GELPEAI
-1040 TLKQAGGLE
+1040 VLKQAGGLE
-1049 VEVYPGIQDNGDSV
+1049 VEVYPGLKDCGDSV
-1063 ELKVFESRDMARKV
+1063 ELKVFEDRQLAAKENQR
-1077 TRKGLARLFLLQLG
+1077 GLARLFLLQMA
-1091 EQIRF
+1091 QQVRF
-1096 LKNKLPGFQQTAM
+1096 LKTNLKGFQQSAVY
-1109 QLGKVQS
+1109 LSKVQN
-1116 RKSLEEDLLLS
+1116 KNQLFDDCLMS
-1127 GVMATFID
+1127 GAMLTFID
-1135 AVGQQEIR
+1135 Q
-1143 TRQQFQQRLQDC
+1143 
-1155 RADYCDQVLKAAGL
+1155 AGL
-1169 LAEVA
+1169 ALRSEQAFTQYFEQHRAEFCDRTQTRAAQLAEIAVV
-1174 SRYHSVTRQLSG
+1174 YHNIQKQLSG
-1186 KVDLQSITILN
+1186 SVNLQAVTILN
-1197 DIKVQL
+1197 DIKQQL
-1203 AALVCQ
+1203 TQIIRQ
-1209 GFLTDL
+1209 GFMVEL
-1215 PAGQL
+1215 PVAQL
-1220 QELIRYLK
+1220 QELPRYLNG
-1228 AIDLRLEKYQ
+1228 IQVRLEKYQ

-1249 QLQLFWQQ
+1249 QLQQFW
-1257 YTSKKQMLDK
+1257 SKYQKQAEQDSK
-1267 HLQYNEALENY
+1267 HHRYNPALEEF
-1278 RWMLEEYRVSLFAQQ
+1278 RWLLEEYRVSLFAQQ
-1293 LGTRTT
+1293 LGTKMT
-1299 VSEKRLKQLWAGL
+1299 VSEKRLKQQWHKVSQA

>member
-1 MTESKSPVSIKQLYE
+1 MTSTIKQLYT
-16 RLDHCLLAD
+16 RLDNCLIAD
-25 RFQIRKKLQLLQ
+25 RFSIRKKIQLLQ
-37 RRLSEN
+37 RRLKEDKSSE
-43 KPADRIQDEV
+43 RLRDEV
-53 IQLLERSEERV
+53 DALLLRSEAKV
-64 AKRQYSARIHYP
+64 AKREYSQPVSYP

-81 GRRDEIAKAIA
+81 ARREEIAKAIS
-92 EHQVVVVAG
+92 EHQVVVIAG

-122 KGMIGHT
+122 VGLIGHT

-142 IAEELE
+142 IAEELQ

-159 RFTEQVADNT
+159 RFTEQVAENT
-169 MVKLMT
+169 LVKLMT

-214 HRILPKRPDLKVIIT
+214 HRILPNRPDLKVIIT

-235 ERFSKHFNNAPVI
+235 ERFSQHFNNAPVI
-248 EVSGRTYPVDVLYRP
+248 EVSGRTYPVELHYRP
-263 LEDLDEGTDKSIP
+263 LEELDENSEKSIP
-276 EGIVCAAEELIRMER
+276 EGIVCATEELIQLER
-291 KAGRTGAG
+291 KKGITGAG

-309 EIREAAEYLRKAVQ
+309 EIREAAEYLRKAAQ
-323 QGRLRH
+323 QGRIKH
-329 IEVMPLYARLSLA
+329 IEVMPLYARLSVA
-342 EQNRIFNS
+342 EQNKIFS
-350 RGAGRRIV
+350 SVRGAGRRIV

-397 IEAVS
+397 VEPVS

-424 YSEEDFISR
+424 YSEEDFNAR

-458 GSIDQ
+458 GAIDQ

-468 PPDSRYINDGFKLL
+468 PPDSRYINDGFNLL

-488 DGKRNLTRLGRQLS
+488 DDKRTLTKLGRQLS

-511 RMLLAAAQ
+511 RMLLAAVD
-519 NNCLSEMII
+519 NNCLKEMIV

-561 DFVTLINLWHRYE
+561 DFVTLVNLWNLYE
-574 EQRQELSQNQ
+574 QQRQELTQNQ
-584 LRKYCQKNFLAYMR
+584 LRKYCQKQFLSYMR

-608 LHLICKNLDYKENK
+608 LHLICRNLDYKENPQ
-622 APAGYESLHKALL
+622 PAGYDSLHRSLL
-635 SGLLGNMGFKQ
+635 AGLLGNMGFKQ
-646 EGKEYLGAR
+646 ENKEYLGAR

-684 RLFAR
+684 RLYAR

-698 AEPLAEHLVKRSY
+698 AESLAAHLVKRSY

-742 HYGKVDPEVSQQIFI
+742 HYGRIDPKVSQQIFI
-757 RSALVEGHFHTQ
+757 RSALVEGQFSTQ
-769 GKFFGHN
+769 GAFFKHN
-776 RELLS
+776 RNLLT
-781 SIESLEA
+781 SIENLEA
-788 KSRRRDLLVDE
+788 KTRRRDLLVDE
-799 DTLADF
+799 DTLAEF
-805 YETKL
+805 YASRLEQ
-810 HSLNGEQVVNG
+810 HNGAQAGSWVVNG
-821 AGFENWRKKIEQQDP
+821 AGFEQWRKQVEQQNP
-836 QALFMR
+836 KILFMQ
-842 EEDILQRSAD
+842 EEDLLQRSAE
-852 HVSQS
+852 HVTRA
-857 SYPEQLDLSGAK
+857 SYPEQLQLSGAK

-875 FEPGASDDGVTLHAP
+875 FEPGTQDDGVTLQTP

-896 LPEQRLHWLVPG
+896 IPEERLEWLVPG
-908 MLKEKCVALLKGLP
+908 MLKEKCIALLRGLP
-922 KALRKNFVPIP
+922 KSLRKNFVPIP
-933 DYVDAFVEAAV
+933 DYVDAFIDAAV
-944 FGEGSLNEAL
+944 FAEGSLNEAL

-960 MTGARITAAD
+960 MTGVSIRRDD
-970 LDAVALDDHYKVNIR
+970 LDAVVLDDHYRVNIR
-985 LFADRRKV
+985 LTGENGST
-993 VAEGRDLKQLQGQH
+993 VAEGRDLQKLQQSFGQ
-1007 GQKAQQALTA
+1007 QARQALTQ

-1023 GRKGITGWDF
+1023 GRKGITAWDF
-1033 DDLAEAI
+1033 GDLPESI
-1040 TLKQAGGLE
+1040 KLKQAGGLE
-1049 VEVYPGIQDNGDSV
+1049 LEVYPGLQDCGDSV
-1063 ELKVFESRDMARKV
+1063 ELKVFEDRAMAARQN
-1077 TRKGLARLFLLQLG
+1077 RLGLTRLFMLQLT
-1091 EQIRF
+1091 EQLRF
-1096 LKNKLPGFQQTAM
+1096 VKNRLPGFQQTAILLAKIENRN
-1109 QLGKVQS
+1109 QLHEQC
-1116 RKSLEEDLLLS
+1116 LLS
-1127 GVMATFID
+1127 AVAATFLGGDVI
-1135 AVGQQEIR
+1135 IR
-1143 TRQQFQQRLQDC
+1143 SQKAFS
-1155 RADYCDQVLKAAGL
+1155 DQL
-1169 LAEVA
+1169 
-1174 SRYHSVTRQLSG
+1174 SRYRSEFCQQAEQQAVLLGDIARQYHNIQKQLSG
-1186 KVDLQSITILN
+1186 SVNLQAVTILN
-1197 DIKVQL
+1197 DIRQQL
-1203 AALVCQ
+1203 AGLVFK
-1209 GFLTDL
+1209 GFLTEV
-1215 PAGQL
+1215 PYPQL
-1220 QELIRYLK
+1220 QQYPRYLK
-1228 AIDLRLEKYQ
+1228 GIELRLEKYQ

-1244 RMLSE
+1244 RMLCE
-1249 QLQLFWQQ
+1249 QLQQLTRQ
-1257 YTSKKQMLDK
+1257 YRGQLELDSK
-1267 HLQYNEALENY
+1267 HNRYNEALNEY
-1278 RWMLEEYRVSLFAQQ
+1278 RWMLEEYRISLFAQQ

-1299 VSEKRLKQLWAGL
+1299 VSEKRLKQLWQQIER